1 MKSRVVPTF
10 WYKDKDSEVGGKIK
24 EILLK
29 CYLILP
35 KFYIIKPAVNSYKT
49 GVLCGIFWLI
59 MLDSSNLFALYVIYI
74 SAIALH
80 FKFLLSY
87 VLVLIKQMICR
98 ELYIHLSPVY
108 IQISPCLT
116 MIKNE

>member
-80 FKFLLSY
+80 FKFLTVISL
-87 VLVLIKQMICR
+87 LI
-98 ELYIHLSPVY
+98 Y
-108 IQISPCLT
+108 QIPN
-116 MIKNE
+116 IKNLITYL